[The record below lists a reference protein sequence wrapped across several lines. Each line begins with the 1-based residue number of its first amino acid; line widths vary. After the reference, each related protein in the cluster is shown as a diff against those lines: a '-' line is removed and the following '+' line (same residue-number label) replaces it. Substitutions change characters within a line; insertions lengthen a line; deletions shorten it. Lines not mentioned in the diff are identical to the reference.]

1 MGFIQAFKGTISGTL
16 ADQWKDYYVPM
27 ENIPGTAA
35 IFRAVLKGQNAGRG
49 SNVNGSENII
59 TNGSKIVVPEG
70 TALITLEDGKITNF
84 IAEAG
89 GYTYQSNDPNSQ
101 AFVAANGL
109 LSALKVAVE
118 RFKFG

>member
-35 IFRAVLKGQNAGRG
+35 IFRAVLKGQNADRG

-89 GYTYQSNDPNSQ
+89 GYTYQSNDPN
-101 AFVAANGL
+101 
-109 LSALKVAVE
+109 
-118 RFKFG
+118 